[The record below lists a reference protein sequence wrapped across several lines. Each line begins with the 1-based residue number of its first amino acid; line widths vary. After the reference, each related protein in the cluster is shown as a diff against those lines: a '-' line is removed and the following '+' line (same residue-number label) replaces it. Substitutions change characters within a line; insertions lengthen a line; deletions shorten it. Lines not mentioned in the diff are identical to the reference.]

1 MANVQ
6 LTTDF
11 ETYLYNLVEGKI
23 NNVILARDYMIIQTD
38 IDNYKLYYNEIK

>member
-1 MANVQ
+1 MTKVQ
-6 LTTDF
+6 LAPEF

-23 NNVILARDYMIIQTD
+23 NNVILERDYMIIQTD

>member
-1 MANVQ
+1 MTKLQ

-11 ETYLYNLVEGKI
+11 EIYLYNLVEGTIRK
-23 NNVILARDYMIIQTD
+23 VIFARDYIIIQTD

>member
-1 MANVQ
+1 MINVQ

-23 NNVILARDYMIIQTD
+23 NRIILERDFMIIQTD
-38 IDNYKLYYNEIK
+38 VDNYKLYYNEIK

>member
-1 MANVQ
+1 MTKVQ

-11 ETYLYNLVEGKI
+11 ETYLYNLVEGTI
-23 NNVILARDYMIIQTD
+23 NNVILERDYMIIQTD